1 MCDKHI
7 WIESIPISNCEI
19 PDWLLSV
26 LIVTLPLVGLWCL
39 WSTQFTSSLHKLC
52 PFPSQIFIY
61 SSTEM
66 FSSSVMVCL
75 TVGFIRWTC
84 LMPYYILQIFK
95 KKHYCSKQKTNKFIQ
110 HYTFLWFIFF
120 FRFKED
126 RGTFEFPCLYLFSVN
141 SLILISLS
149 LFYVVD
155 LSSFSNLNSYV
166 VLMLVFSYLQSCYL
180 FEITWPRVCVKLT
193 NLYLPESIHLFQVF
207 FCG

>member
-1 MCDKHI
+1 M
-7 WIESIPISNCEI
+7 
-19 PDWLLSV
+19 V
-26 LIVTLPLVGLWCL
+26 LFVGLVSCL
-39 WSTQFTSSLHKLC
+39 I
-52 PFPSQIFIY
+52 IFY
-61 SSTEM
+61 RY
-66 FSSSVMVCL
+66 L
-75 TVGFIRWTC
+75 
-84 LMPYYILQIFK
+84 K
-95 KKHYCSKQKTNKFIQ
+95 KSIIVLNRRLINLYNTTRFCDS
-110 HYTFLWFIFF
+110 FF

-141 SLILISLS
+141 SLILISLL

-207 FCG
+207 FFG

>member
-1 MCDKHI
+1 MINIFELKVF
-7 WIESIPISNCEI
+7 
-19 PDWLLSV
+19 LY
-26 LIVTLPLVGLWCL
+26 LIVKFLIDCCPFVTLPLVGLWCL

-95 KKHYCSKQKTNKFIQ
+95 KNHYCSKQKTNKFLQ

-120 FRFKED
+120 FVLRKIVVHLNF
-126 RGTFEFPCLYLFSVN
+126 RVYIYF
-141 SLILISLS
+141 LS
-149 LFYVVD
+149 
-155 LSSFSNLNSYV
+155 
-166 VLMLVFSYLQSCYL
+166 
-180 FEITWPRVCVKLT
+180 TA
-193 NLYLPESIHLFQVF
+193 
-207 FCG
+207 

>member
-1 MCDKHI
+1 MPLI
-7 WIESIPISNCEI
+7 YTVYVVSTQA
-19 PDWLLSV
+19 LSV
-26 LIVTLPLVGLWCL
+26 SVPDIYLFLDRNVFFFCYGLLNCL
-39 WSTQFTSSLHKLC
+39 FYSLDLSHALLYFTDIS
-52 PFPSQIFIY
+52 
-61 SSTEM
+61 
-66 FSSSVMVCL
+66 
-75 TVGFIRWTC
+75 
-84 LMPYYILQIFK
+84 
-95 KKHYCSKQKTNKFIQ
+95 KKHYCSKQKTNKFVQ

-149 LFYVVD
+149 VFYVVD

-207 FCG
+207 FFG